1 MAFLQRHLIFALLA
15 TLCLAS
21 AVFNTASA
29 AEPPASTF
37 KALMIARD
45 QSVIGDLFY
54 DTEKTQVR
62 FSANTQR
69 LSRAYP
75 IPANGT
81 VALYRLVPPVPP
93 ATLPTKAPVAE
104 IKLPK
109 GGPWL
114 VLMSATQSAGVI
126 TQLQTQ
132 VIDASLTAH
141 PQGTVSIY
149 NFCRE
154 PMAISVNEDVFTLN
168 HGQSRLVSYPQS
180 PQPSLW
186 LKCAVRKQGNW
197 SVETSSPQTIVPGNT
212 RALWLLYDQ
221 PGTLDNP
228 ESSVAIRN
236 LVEPLP
242 EPEKNGQVGPVA
254 RR

>member
-1 MAFLQRHLIFALLA
+1 MAFFKRHLITNLVAA
-15 TLCLAS
+15 LCLATA
-21 AVFNTASA
+21 AVNTASA
-29 AEPPASTF
+29 AESPASTF
-37 KALMIARD
+37 KALMIAKD

-54 DTEKTQVR
+54 DVEKTQVN
-62 FSANTQR
+62 FFANTQR

-81 VALYRLVPPVPP
+81 VALYRLVAPVPP
-93 ATLPTKAPVAE
+93 ATLPTKVTVTE
-104 IKLPK
+104 IKFAK
-109 GGPWL
+109 SGPWL
-114 VLMSATQSAGVI
+114 VLLNATQSAGVT

-154 PMAISVNEDVFTLN
+154 PMAISVEEDVFTLN

-180 PQPSLW
+180 PKPSLW

-197 SVETSSPQTIVPGNT
+197 SLETSSPQTIVPGNT
-212 RALWLLYDQ
+212 RAIWLLYDL
-221 PGTLDNP
+221 PATIDNP
-228 ESSVAIRN
+228 ESTVAIRN

-242 EPEKNGQVGPVA
+242 LPEKTSQ
-254 RR
+254 